1 MSEIQELGRIISVIC
16 LIGIWLLSLLCAICH
31 SENINKNSHIEVF
44 VSRVWL
50 LIHIIVVIIYFVWC
64 WIS

>member
-1 MSEIQELGRIISVIC
+1 MSEIKELGRIISVIC
-16 LIGIWLLSLLCAICH
+16 LIVIWLFSLVEAILH
-31 SENINKNSHIEVF
+31 SENKNKNSHIEVF
-44 VSRVWL
+44 VSRVWI

>member
-16 LIGIWLLSLLCAICH
+16 LIGIWLLSLWWAICH
-31 SENINKNSHIEVF
+31 LENINKNSYIEVF

>member
-1 MSEIQELGRIISVIC
+1 MSEIKVLGRIISVIC
-16 LIGIWLLSLLCAICH
+16 LIVIWLFSLVWSILH

-50 LIHIIVVIIYFVWC
+50 SIHITVVIIYFVWC

>member
-16 LIGIWLLSLLCAICH
+16 LIGIWLFSLWWAILH
-31 SENINKNSHIEVF
+31 SENINKNSHIEVL
-44 VSRVWL
+44 VSRVWI

-64 WIS
+64 WVS

>member
-1 MSEIQELGRIISVIC
+1 MIGIKELGRILSVIS
-16 LIGIWLLSLLCAICH
+16 LIGIWLLSLWWAICH
-31 SENINKNSHIEVF
+31 LKNINKNSHIEVL
-44 VSRVWL
+44 VSRVWI

>member
-1 MSEIQELGRIISVIC
+1 MSEIKVLGRIISVIC
-16 LIGIWLLSLLCAICH
+16 LIGIWLLSLWWAIFH
-31 SENINKNSHIEVF
+31 SENKNKNSHVEVF

-64 WIS
+64 WVS